1 MAVPPLDHLTGAHL
15 EATPIVAEICFES
28 VHEQRTEA
36 VYGSPMGRRL
46 VVVMRITAK
55 RCVPA
60 TTLGRHVAGAIRA
73 MGDIGAGEMVEG
85 EAGVYKE
92 WAQLAVA
99 VLVGLGYAVRRV
111 IQGSVDFYC

>member
-1 MAVPPLDHLTGAHL
+1 MAVPPQDPLTGAHREMTL
-15 EATPIVAEICFES
+15 IVAKICCES
-28 VHEQRTEA
+28 VHGQRTEA
-36 VYGSPMGRRL
+36 VYRSPMGRRL
-46 VVVMRITAK
+46 VAVMRITAK

-60 TTLGRHVAGAIRA
+60 TTLGRHVVRVIRVVGG
-73 MGDIGAGEMVEG
+73 MGAGETVEG

-99 VLVGLGYAVRRV
+99 VLVGLGYAVRRA